1 MFNIVLIVNIE
12 LEQTSVQ
19 SLDWKIQNAMHY
31 IHIFIELSRRPGSAS
46 LWSRGIKAQT
56 KVLRHRLKD

>member
-31 IHIFIELSRRPGSAS
+31 TYIHWVIKETRLS
-46 LWSRGIKAQT
+46 
-56 KVLRHRLKD
+56 